1 MGQSLVGICSP
12 RVRGALWAVT
22 FLAGS
27 IVGCSRNDRTP
38 RAAESAVATQ
48 DTMSPPVLRVE
59 RDSVAPTSGA
69 GAVPSSGGAAANDTA
84 RGILRTV
91 GAAPL
96 THMVLAPANGE
107 QLALA
112 SGDSAV
118 MIALAAADGLEIMI
132 SGERTAERV
141 MDVGP
146 TGTRLFR
153 VRHFTVRAVDGVS
166 ARDGVLRRS
175 NGAWYLE
182 IASGAREPIV
192 DLPIALRSQEGAR
205 VFLVGDPARAPQ
217 AFGVLHA
224 PSRAD
229 STR

>member
-1 MGQSLVGICSP
+1 MGPRLVVR
-12 RVRGALWAVT
+12 RVRVGGALWAAT
-22 FLAGS
+22 LLAGG
-27 IVGCSRNDRTP
+27 IVGCSRNDRVP
-38 RAAESAVATQ
+38 RAAESTVATQ

-69 GAVPSSGGAAANDTA
+69 GAVPSSGGIATTDTA

-96 THMVLAPANGE
+96 THMVLTPTSGE
-107 QLALA
+107 HLALA

-153 VRHFTVRAVDGVS
+153 VRHFTVRAADGVP
-166 ARDGVLRRS
+166 ARDGMLRRVD
-175 NGAWYLE
+175 GTWYLE
-182 IASGAREPIV
+182 TAPGARQPIV
-192 DLPIALRSQEGAR
+192 SLPSALRNQEGAR

-217 AFGVLHA
+217 AFGVLQA
-224 PSRAD
+224 R
-229 STR
+229 

>member
-1 MGQSLVGICSP
+1 MGQSVVGIRRP

-22 FLAGS
+22 FFAAG
-27 IVGCSRNDRTP
+27 IVGCSRNDREP
-38 RAAESAVATQ
+38 RAADSAVPTQ
-48 DTMSPPVLRVE
+48 DLSTPVLRVE

-69 GAVPSSGGAAANDTA
+69 ESVPSSGGAAAIDTA

-96 THMVLAPANGE
+96 THMVLAPANGD

-153 VRHFTVRAVDGVS
+153 VRQFVVRAADGAP
-166 ARDGVLRRS
+166 ARDGRLRRVE
-175 NGAWYLE
+175 GTWYLE
-182 IASGAREPIV
+182 TSPGTRQPII
-192 DLPIALRSQEGAR
+192 DLPVALRSQEGAR
-205 VFLVGDPARAPQ
+205 VFLVGDPTRAPQ
-217 AFGVLHA
+217 AFGVLQA
-224 PSRAD
+224 R
-229 STR
+229 

>member
-1 MGQSLVGICSP
+1 MGVRPAGIHIP
-12 RVRGALWAVT
+12 RVRGVLWAVAL
-22 FLAGS
+22 LAGGA
-27 IVGCSRNDRTP
+27 VGCARADRAP
-38 RAAESAVATQ
+38 RAAESAVATL

-69 GAVPSSGGAAANDTA
+69 GAVPSSGGAAASDTA

-141 MDVGP
+141 MDVAP
-146 TGTRLFR
+146 SGTRLFR
-153 VRHFTVRAVDGVS
+153 VRHFTVRAADGVS
-166 ARDGVLRRS
+166 ARDGLLRRVD
-175 NGAWYLE
+175 GAWYLE
-182 IASGAREPIV
+182 TAPGVRQPIV
-192 DLPIALRSQEGAR
+192 SLPAALRNQEGAR
-205 VFLVGDPARAPQ
+205 VFLVGDPTRAPQ
-217 AFGVLHA
+217 AFGVLQA
-224 PSRAD
+224 R
-229 STR
+229 

>member
-1 MGQSLVGICSP
+1 MGQSVVGICRP
-12 RVRGALWAVT
+12 RVRGALWAVMV
-22 FLAGS
+22 FAVG
-27 IVGCSRNDRTP
+27 IVGCSRNDRGP
-38 RAAESAVATQ
+38 RAADSAVPTQ
-48 DTMSPPVLRVE
+48 DTMSTPVLRVE

-69 GAVPSSGGAAANDTA
+69 GAVPSSDGTAANDTA

-118 MIALAAADGLEIMI
+118 MIALAAADGLEIMVT
-132 SGERTAERV
+132 GERTAERV

-146 TGTRLFR
+146 SGTRLFR
-153 VRHFTVRAVDGVS
+153 VRQFAVRAVDGVP

-175 NGAWYLE
+175 NGVWYLE

-192 DLPIALRSQEGAR
+192 DLPVALRTQEGAR
-205 VFLVGDPARAPQ
+205 VFLVGDPTRAPQ
-217 AFGVLHA
+217 AFGVLQA
-224 PSRAD
+224 R
-229 STR
+229 